1 MQENDILSQNRRL
14 YDREMHTLRRS
25 LETVEQTQARRY
37 RQTVYRNA
45 SLDQQRASVN
55 RQVTFSTELLRHDCG
70 PMNSMC
76 QFCGSRNFAKELPAD
91 KKFNSCCHKG
101 KVKLPTPVDVNGN
114 VLQYP
119 TFLTSLL
126 TDPNNPHHKNFRKH
140 IRSYNSAMSFAS
152 MGAQIVDAP
161 GNGPYAFRIHGTIHH
176 RTTHIN
182 PPLGETRKFAQLY
195 VVDSSQASEQRI
207 VARENEG
214 CCLEVIRAIDR
225 FFRIHNRLATSYQM
239 LREIEER
246 ERLKSIVNKQAIPV
260 VNMVIR
266 RDRQSDQRRYNLPN
280 SNEIAMVFVDEDGEP
295 PFERDIRIYPRN
307 PRDEAQQFVNIN
319 ILSPNLDPMTY
330 AIFYPYGE
338 PGWQPNWQC
347 DSYPGASLGSRSK
360 VSMLQYKVAQTA
372 IRDTFNPIIS
382 AGKLTQQW
390 IVDSYLQ
397 VEANNLNFVRCKQ
410 NKLRAELYQGLADH
424 VANAAE
430 IAGLQAGVPERLERP
445 PSSTHSGSC
454 PQYYDSFVNRLSIVA
469 QSIYPISF
477 RISIVAIQ
485 RKIIISS
492 HHVAFRDL

>member
-1 MQENDILSQNRRL
+1 
-14 YDREMHTLRRS
+14 
-25 LETVEQTQARRY
+25 
-37 RQTVYRNA
+37 
-45 SLDQQRASVN
+45 
-55 RQVTFSTELLRHDCG
+55 
-70 PMNSMC
+70 
-76 QFCGSRNFAKELPAD
+76 
-91 KKFNSCCHKG
+91 
-101 KVKLPTPVDVNGN
+101 
-114 VLQYP
+114 
-119 TFLTSLL
+119 
-126 TDPNNPHHKNFRKH
+126 
-140 IRSYNSAMSFAS
+140 MSFAS

-347 DSYPGASLGSRSK
+347 DSYPGKPTYFLI
-360 VSMLQYKVAQTA
+360 L
-372 IRDTFNPIIS
+372 
-382 AGKLTQQW
+382 
-390 IVDSYLQ
+390 
-397 VEANNLNFVRCKQ
+397 
-410 NKLRAELYQGLADH
+410 
-424 VANAAE
+424 
-430 IAGLQAGVPERLERP
+430 
-445 PSSTHSGSC
+445 STHFFNS
-454 PQYYDSFVNRLSIVA
+454 YYFI
-469 QSIYPISF
+469 F
-477 RISIVAIQ
+477 
-485 RKIIISS
+485 
-492 HHVAFRDL
+492 